1 MDSEWKTRSS
11 WGVNQSLSEDPASN
25 AVDYLRALKRSNQGL
40 SPDPAFPHTPD
51 LPPGGERRRNS
62 RYQCEGSAEL
72 HSADSITHTWA
83 TVTELSR
90 SGCYLEV
97 QAASP
102 AETPLDMVI
111 EVRGV
116 RFRTKGVVR
125 VSYPF
130 LGMGVAFTDISVA
143 DQARLDEL
151 LLILASGPAV
161 SFAEPSHTEPDP
173 VLPEVA
179 KIDVSK
185 IQDPLAVLGAV
196 TVHFQASHLLTRE
209 EFADM
214 IARVRRHKPGM

>member
-11 WGVNQSLSEDPASN
+11 WGVTQSLSEDPASN

-40 SPDPAFPHTPD
+40 SPDPALPD
-51 LPPGGERRRNS
+51 VPPGGEHRRHS
-62 RYQCEGSAEL
+62 RYQCQGSAEL
-72 HSADSITHTWA
+72 HSADSTTHTWA

-97 QAASP
+97 QSASP

-111 EVRGV
+111 EVSGA
-116 RFRTKGVVR
+116 RFHTKGVVR

-151 LLILASGPAV
+151 LLILASGPTVSLEQAIRGEAAAV
-161 SFAEPSHTEPDP
+161 A
-173 VLPEVA
+173 PEA
-179 KIDVSK
+179 TTIDVSK
-185 IQDPLAVLGAV
+185 ILDPSSVLGAIAA
-196 TVHFQASHLLTRE
+196 HFQTSRLLTRE
-209 EFADM
+209 EFAEM
-214 IARVRRHKPGM
+214 VSHRHHKPGL